1 MSQSEIIVQKYE
13 PKQKNVWNE
22 FLDNSKNSTFLFNRN
37 FVEYHADRF
46 NDYSLIIIDK
56 GEIVTLFPANIDANR
71 IVYSHQGLTYGGF
84 VFREDEC
91 LNDILKYIHAALR
104 FFKKNDISK
113 ILYKS
118 IPKFYNTIGSD
129 EIDYSL
135 FLLEAKLIRRDT
147 ALTINLKNKISYQNR
162 RIRSIKKATKLG
174 VFIIEQDSFQDFWH
188 DILIPNLLERFGVNP
203 VHSLEEIE
211 MLAKYFP
218 KNIKQFNAYLDDRI
232 VAGTTIF
239 ETPNVAHAQYI
250 SASTEGRNN
259 GGLDLL
265 FSHLIEKEFAHKN
278 YFDFGISNENK
289 GKSLNHGLLDWK
301 EGFGGRSFSHDF
313 YEIETIKYR
322 LLESVIKW

>member
-1 MSQSEIIVQKYE
+1 MSQSDIIVHKYE
-13 PKQKNVWNE
+13 PKQKNAWNE
-22 FLDNSKNSTFLFNRN
+22 FLVKSKNSTFLFNRD

-56 GEIVTLFPANIDANR
+56 GEIVALFPANIDSNR

-84 VFREDEC
+84 VFRENEC
-91 LNDILKYIHAALR
+91 LNEILRYIHAALR
-104 FFKKNDISK
+104 FLKKNDISK
-113 ILYKS
+113 IIYKA

-147 ALTINLKNKISYQNR
+147 ALTINLKNKICYQNR
-162 RIRSIKKATKLG
+162 RIRAIKKATKLG
-174 VFIIEQDSFQDFWH
+174 VVIVEQDSFQDFWH
-188 DILIPNLLERFGVNP
+188 NILIPNLLERFGVNP

-218 KNIKQFNAYLDDRI
+218 NNIRQYNAYLDGRI
-232 VAGTTIF
+232 IAGTTIF
-239 ETPNVAHAQYI
+239 ETPIVAHAQYI
-250 SASTEGRNN
+250 SASVEGRNN

-265 FSHLIEKEFAHKN
+265 FSHLIEKEFACKN
-278 YFDFGISNENK
+278 YFDFGISNENN

-313 YEIETIKYR
+313 YEIETNKYR
-322 LLESVIKW
+322 LLEGVIKW